1 MKLRR
6 ILGVGS
12 LFAALLFTPVSVMA
26 ASGHC
31 PEGSLNSSY
40 SNSIA
45 ECNVAKEDNLIPVI
59 TTIINVLIGVLGIV
73 AVIVIIFAGIQFV
86 TSSGDAQKVAK
97 AKNTILYGV
106 IGLLIALL
114 AYPIVNFVLSSVFGS

>member
-26 ASGHC
+26 ASGPC